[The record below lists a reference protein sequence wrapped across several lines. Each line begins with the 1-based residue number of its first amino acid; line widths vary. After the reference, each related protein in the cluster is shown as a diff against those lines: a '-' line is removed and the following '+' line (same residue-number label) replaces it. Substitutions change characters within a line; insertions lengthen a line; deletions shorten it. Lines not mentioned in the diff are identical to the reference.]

1 MWNKKNSE
9 NNIGRVDI
17 ILTNQKGSLNTLT
30 QTIAEF
36 GGNITNLLVRQ
47 RSDDF
52 FEISLDIEVNDAKH
66 LNEIITGLRSNL
78 SVYKVSRAKEGYN

>member
-1 MWNKKNSE
+1 M
-9 NNIGRVDI
+9 
-17 ILTNQKGSLNTLT
+17 
-30 QTIAEF
+30 
-36 GGNITNLLVRQ
+36 GNITNLLVRQ